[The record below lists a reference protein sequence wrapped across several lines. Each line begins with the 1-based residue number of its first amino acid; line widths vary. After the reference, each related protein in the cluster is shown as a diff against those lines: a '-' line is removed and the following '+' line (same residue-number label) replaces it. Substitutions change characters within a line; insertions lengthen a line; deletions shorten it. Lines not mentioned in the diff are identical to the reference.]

1 MHGDTALLHNSTLP
15 SEPLP
20 SEPLPSEPLPSE
32 PLPSEPLRS
41 EPLPDTLVQ
50 VLGGLSLTCG
60 AGTVAVPPGSRRLLA
75 YLALHP
81 AGVDR
86 RSAAGVLWPT
96 VTEGRAAGN
105 LRSALWRLQQVGSPL
120 VRTDRSALCLVDDV
134 RVDLRAMDAWA
145 GRVLAGTATGAD
157 LAVDPGAIADVE
169 LLPGWYDDWVLATGA
184 RLRLRLLHA
193 LDALS
198 RLLRLAGRPRE
209 AVEAVHVAVLA
220 EPLRESG
227 QRALI
232 EAHQAAGDWVAARR
246 QYDVFRGLLRREIGV
261 EPSPELTA
269 VATGPRQP
277 LAIPAGRPPRET
289 AATGY

>member
-1 MHGDTALLHNSTLP
+1 MHGIHGMHADGRPGAAPLL
-15 SEPLP
+15 SERHLLGVVHSPP
-20 SEPLPSEPLPSE
+20 EGSV
-32 PLPSEPLRS
+32 LR
-41 EPLPDTLVQ
+41 
-50 VLGGLSLTCG
+50 VLGGLSLTFD
-60 AGTVAVPPGSRRLLA
+60 AVPVAVPPGSRRLLA
-75 YLALHP
+75 YLALHRGP
-81 AGVDR
+81 VDR

-105 LRSALWRLQQVGSPL
+105 LRSALWRLQQVGCPL
-120 VRTDRSALCLVDDV
+120 VRTGQSTVCLEVDADV
-134 RVDLRAMDAWA
+134 VLQSVEAWA
-145 GRVLAGTATGAD
+145 GRVLAGTAGPAD
-157 LAVDPGAIADVE
+157 LAVDPGTIADLE
-169 LLPGWYDDWVLATGA
+169 LLPGWYDDWVLATAA

-198 RLLRLAGRPRE
+198 RLLRKAGRPLE

-261 EPSPELTA
+261 EPSAELTA
-269 VATGPRQP
+269 VATMPRP
-277 LAIPAGRPPRET
+277 RPRPEPRAEV
-289 AATGY
+289 ANGG